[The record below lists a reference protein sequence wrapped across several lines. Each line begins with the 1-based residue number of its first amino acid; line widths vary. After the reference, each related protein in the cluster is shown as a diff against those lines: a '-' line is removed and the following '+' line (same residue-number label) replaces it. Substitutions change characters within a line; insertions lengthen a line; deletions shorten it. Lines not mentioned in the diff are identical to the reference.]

1 MTGQKMNCDM
11 ILLVMIFMIWS
22 VRSVRAE
29 EARVFF
35 HEDFITLDAW
45 KPLTFPKIPAHSEY
59 TIEKEG
65 AKHVLKAVSRASA
78 SGLILKKSFIV
89 RGYPVLRW
97 RWRVSNV
104 FKRGDTESKSGDD
117 YPLRIYVNFKY
128 TPSRADFA
136 LRAKYL
142 LAKSIHGEFPPHS
155 SLIYVWANQ
164 RQVRRI
170 ITNPYTDRAMIV
182 ALQGGKERL
191 GIWLEEEVDILADY
205 RAAFGEEPPEE
216 ASLGIM
222 TDADNTGES
231 ATGWVA
237 FIEVRR

>member
-1 MTGQKMNCDM
+1 MNCDK
-11 ILLVMIFMIWS
+11 ILLITFLVIWPM
-22 VRSVRAE
+22 RSVHAE

-35 HEDFITLDAW
+35 HDDFITLNAW

-65 AKHVLKAVSRASA
+65 ANHVLKAVSRASA
-78 SGLILKKSFIV
+78 SGLILKKSFNV
-89 RGYPVLRW
+89 RDYSILRW

-104 FKRGDTESKSGDD
+104 LKRGDTESKSGDD

-128 TPSRADFA
+128 TPSRANFT
-136 LRAKYL
+136 LRAKYF

-155 SLIYVWANQ
+155 SLIYIWANQ
-164 RQVRRI
+164 TQVRRI
-170 ITNPYTDRAMIV
+170 ITSPYTDRAMMV
-182 ALQGGKERL
+182 VLQGGKEKL

-222 TDADNTGES
+222 ADADNTGES